1 VSDTPNGA
9 RRYAVTVPRPRTGAG
24 LRIPDPLLIEAQQA
38 NVTEHAEV
46 SRLYRFDPV
55 NQQYDDPV
63 LQKHGIHLPTDIHIP
78 LRRFAIEVIDTL
90 PVRNALSLEPAAN
103 ITELGP
109 TQEAFILVPTAIGPQ
124 GLQIAS
130 ATTGGAPVPLAQL
143 AGLIQP
149 PPAEL
154 GDATV
159 FVRDGGV
166 FRLVYDPA
174 LAPLGEVNLGLT
186 VEVGPAPPYVLLNV
200 ALTLKP

>member
-1 VSDTPNGA
+1 
-9 RRYAVTVPRPRTGAG
+9 
-24 LRIPDPLLIEAQQA
+24 
-38 NVTEHAEV
+38 
-46 SRLYRFDPV
+46 
-55 NQQYDDPV
+55 
-63 LQKHGIHLPTDIHIP
+63 
-78 LRRFAIEVIDTL
+78 
-90 PVRNALSLEPAAN
+90 
-103 ITELGP
+103 
-109 TQEAFILVPTAIGPQ
+109 
-124 GLQIAS
+124 
-130 ATTGGAPVPLAQL
+130 VPLAQL